1 MSTCEHC
8 GSPTIVN
15 NDSFAASTPLYETED
30 SSGSGWLC
38 LGGLCSKKSEQRKK
52 SKDTELPSELL
63 RAARYQ
69 RRTIQF
75 EIDPN
80 STANSRRLQSTVSS
94 SILKASKV
102 YYEIEMV
109 VVK

>member
-15 NDSFAASTPLYETED
+15 NDNFAASAPLYETD
-30 SSGSGWLC
+30 DRSGRWLC
-38 LGGLCSKKSEQRKK
+38 FGGFCSKKREQRKK

-63 RAARYQ
+63 RTARYQ

-80 STANSRRLQSTVSS
+80 STVNSRRLQSTVSS

-102 YYEIEMV
+102 YYEIEIV
-109 VVK
+109 VIE